1 VGQNQQA
8 LQPLNEA
15 LSLARSVGD
24 RTAESAALHT
34 LGEAHYYVAD
44 YQEALGLFNR
54 CLPMQLSDDFAPQRA
69 DTVNDIAVVY
79 DDMGHAQTA
88 LGYYGQA
95 LTLKHQVGNRA
106 DEASILGNIA
116 IVYDNLGDK
125 QTALRYYKAALA
137 TQTALH
143 NLRGEGLA
151 LNNVGTLYHSLGDQW
166 RALEYY
172 SQALPLFEKTGDRQE
187 KGRTLSN
194 MARSYSQLGKYQQAL
209 EYFNRALPIR
219 ESVGDRR
226 GLAYTLS
233 YVGDAYLS
241 LGDRDEARDY
251 FQRALVRSQ
260 QASAP
265 SIEATTLLGVAR
277 LEQGLGNLPE
287 AQVQIEKCVGI
298 LEQLR
303 GNIKNRELRRAYLST
318 VQPAYEFYI
327 DLLMAREKQTPNQGY
342 SSKAL
347 EVAERDRARTL
358 LDILSEAQVD
368 IRRDVDPNLLERER
382 NLQRQIQVKSDEEFR
397 LKGREHTVKQLA
409 DVQHQLESLLVEHDA
424 VQGEFRASSSKYTAL
439 PQPRPL
445 GVSEIQGL
453 LDPGTLLLEYS
464 LGTSHSFVWAVTHTT
479 VSSFALPGRSEIEPA
494 AKRLY
499 ACLARRKGATGEA
512 TESGGTEVAGGVAGC
527 KQAAKQL
534 SAWLLEPVSG
544 LAEAKRLVIVADGVL
559 QYIPFGV
566 LSDPAAPNNRTH
578 SEHVAV
584 LLDSH
589 EIVNLPSASVLS
601 VIRHE
606 DEGRAPTAKL
616 VAVLA
621 DPVVDSADP
630 RVNGGGK
637 VHASAAGVQRARV
650 DDTLSVDPPTSQMSR
665 SASDVRPS
673 KDILRFERLPF
684 TREEAASIIA
694 MADANS
700 GLEALDFRAS
710 RATATDAALAQYRMI
725 HFATHG
731 LLDSEH
737 PELSGLVFSLVDQSG
752 RPMNGFLD
760 LEDIYNLK
768 LNADL
773 VVLSACETG
782 LGKDI
787 KGEGLVG
794 LTRGFMYAGTSRVV
808 ASLWK
813 VDDVAT
819 AELMKRFYRFMLQDR
834 LAPAAALRE
843 AQLRMA
849 TQKRW
854 ADPYYWAGFVIQ
866 GEWR

>member
-1 VGQNQQA
+1 
-8 LQPLNEA
+8 
-15 LSLARSVGD
+15 
-24 RTAESAALHT
+24 
-34 LGEAHYYVAD
+34 
-44 YQEALGLFNR
+44 
-54 CLPMQLSDDFAPQRA
+54 
-69 DTVNDIAVVY
+69 
-79 DDMGHAQTA
+79 
-88 LGYYGQA
+88 
-95 LTLKHQVGNRA
+95 
-106 DEASILGNIA
+106 
-116 IVYDNLGDK
+116 
-125 QTALRYYKAALA
+125 
-137 TQTALH
+137 
-143 NLRGEGLA
+143 
-151 LNNVGTLYHSLGDQW
+151 
-166 RALEYY
+166 
-172 SQALPLFEKTGDRQE
+172 
-187 KGRTLSN
+187 
-194 MARSYSQLGKYQQAL
+194 LGKYQQAL
-209 EYFNRALPIR
+209 DYFNRALPIR
-219 ESVGDRR
+219 ESVHDRR

-233 YVGDAYLS
+233 YMGDAYLG
-241 LGDRDEARDY
+241 LGDREQARDC
-251 FQRALVRSQ
+251 FQRALTLSQ

-265 SIEATTLLGVAR
+265 SIEATTLLGMAR
-277 LEQGLGNLPE
+277 LEEGLGNLSE
-287 AQVQIEKCVGI
+287 SQVQIEKCLGI
-298 LEQLR
+298 IEQLR
-303 GNIKNRELRRAYLST
+303 GNIKNRDLKRAYLST

-327 DLLMAREKQTPNQGY
+327 DLLMAREKQTSNQGY

-347 EVAERDRARTL
+347 EAAERDRARTL
-358 LDILSEAQVD
+358 LDVLSDAQVD
-368 IRRDVDPNLLERER
+368 IRRDVDPKLLDRER
-382 NLQRQIQVKSDEEFR
+382 ILQRQIQEKSDEEFR

-409 DVQHQLESLLVEHDA
+409 DAQHQLESLLVEHDA
-424 VQGEFRASSSKYTAL
+424 IQGEIRASSPKYAAL
-439 PQPRPL
+439 PQPQPL